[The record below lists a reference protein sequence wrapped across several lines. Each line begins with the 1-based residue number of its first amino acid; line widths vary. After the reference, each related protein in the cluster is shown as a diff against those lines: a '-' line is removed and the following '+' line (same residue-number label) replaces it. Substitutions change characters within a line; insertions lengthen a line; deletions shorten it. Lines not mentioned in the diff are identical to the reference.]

1 MRGIWAVG
9 VVCVAGTGFEAGIRG
24 VLIELGI
31 DRADESEDAGF
42 SVQVSIAR
50 GLVRGVSE
58 FS

>member
-1 MRGIWAVG
+1 
-9 VVCVAGTGFEAGIRG
+9 VAGTGFEAVIRG